1 MLKIRTGVFET
12 NSSST
17 HVMVLSPETDIIKD
31 FINGEAFLV
40 MESPAWLKKHLIT
53 SGSGQFIRISDL
65 YKIICEQPKKTR
77 DSFEN
82 FIHDY
87 EEERDDTENLMH
99 SVNYADLGREYIHV
113 YDYGTFSD
121 GEEIRIEVNGAP
133 VIAIGAEVYDE

>member
-1 MLKIRTGVFET
+1 MLKIRASVFET

-40 MESPAWLKKHLIT
+40 TSSPAWLTKHLIT

-65 YKIICEQPKKTR
+65 YKIICEQPKKVQV
-77 DSFEN
+77 SFEN

-87 EEERDDTENLMH
+87 EEERDDTENLMQR
-99 SVNYADLGREYIHV
+99 VNYADLGREYIHV

-121 GEEIRIEVNGAP
+121 GEEIRIEVNGVP
-133 VIAIGAEVYDE
+133 VVAIGTEVYDE